1 MNKRY
6 SSILNKIIAQSNF
19 SIEFCSWNSSVI
31 FKKIYKFAYIF
42 IFNTYKVFVIWHCC
56 FTIPGE
62 LTSSNSRCITNQLT
76 AILSPINLDLKHSR
90 FKETVTQSQRQN
102 PREKIIL
109 SCSLRAKIITY
120 LAKNKFS
127 RKKYIFSSIRISLSS
142 FLQENCYLL

>member
-1 MNKRY
+1 MKFLRY
-6 SSILNKIIAQSNF
+6 
-19 SIEFCSWNSSVI
+19 
-31 FKKIYKFAYIF
+31 KKIYKFAYIF

-127 RKKYIFSSIRISLSS
+127 RKKIYILVNSNISIIVPSRKLLLAVKIKS
-142 FLQENCYLL
+142 FGKKYFQFEQNYYSQR